1 MNSPDEYLTVS
12 EAAKWA
18 RRTERTIK
26 RWMTLRLIT
35 VYRRNLDGALV
46 VHVKELAQLERSQRR
61 ANVARNRAGRPRG
74 GSC

>member
-1 MNSPDEYLTVS
+1 VNNPDEYLTVP
-12 EAAKWA
+12 EAAKWV
-18 RRTERTIK
+18 RRTPRTIK
-26 RWMTLRLIT
+26 RWMHLRLIT

-46 VHVKELAQLERSQRR
+46 VHAKELAQLERSQRQ